1 MAFQLEAGETLAA
14 GLGRIAAEEVERARV
29 CLFAPTEPEAGVL
42 EARKSL
48 KKVRAILRLT
58 RKPLG
63 KRRFRDENRRYRD
76 LARQLAEQRAGVVRV
91 EALDELAQ
99 SMDGEAPMQELQASR
114 RRLVPRRRRYGDGS
128 VREEVAHALAEARPE
143 SRPSPSRGSEPSVRA
158 SPARIAR
165 GGSGC
170 AKPSRSRRPR
180 RSTIGESA

>member
-14 GLGRIAAEEVERARV
+14 GLGRIAAEGRAGAGFPPR
-29 CLFAPTEPEAGVL
+29 ADRPRAGVL

-48 KKVRAILRLT
+48 KKVRAILRLSRT
-58 RKPLG
+58 PLG

-99 SMDGEAPMQELQASR
+99 SMDGEAPRQELQARADDSCR
-114 RRLVPRRRRYGDGS
+114 AGGATATGACGKRWLMRWRSPGRDRGLSLKGS
-128 VREEVAHALAEARPE
+128 T
-143 SRPSPSRGSEPSVRA
+143 PSVPA

-165 GGSGC
+165 DGSGC
-170 AKPSRSRRPR
+170 ARPSRSRRPR